1 MCLQEIMVAKIIQCS
16 AVAMTVLSVVSVAM
30 AQVDS
35 CTDYQDDVGKSRQRQ
50 LLLELFEEAMND
62 SYTRWKLQQIYF
74 NPDSNHSPGKVCLT
88 AFVTVETIANP
99 HCPCT
104 YQHGPAFA
112 SDAYQWH
119 FNSYY
124 ELQLADD
131 TSDTSELAK
140 LMTESGSTSVFYT
153 FDPSFFSILKTL
165 SSSITVYLPYD
176 FPEDVASYYYSE
188 DYTGIDISISTL
200 DEMPCL
206 DDVTYTLRSALM
218 WVS

>member
-1 MCLQEIMVAKIIQCS
+1 M
-16 AVAMTVLSVVSVAM
+16 
-30 AQVDS
+30 
-35 CTDYQDDVGKSRQRQ
+35 
-50 LLLELFEEAMND
+50 
-62 SYTRWKLQQIYF
+62 
-74 NPDSNHSPGKVCLT
+74 CLT
-88 AFVTVETIANP
+88 AFVAVESITNP

-104 YQHGPAFA
+104 HQHGPAFA
-112 SDAYQWH
+112 RDEFPIYQWH

-153 FDPSFFSILKTL
+153 FDPSFFSILKIL

-176 FPEDVASYYYSE
+176 SVPEDIASYYYSE
-188 DYTGIDISISTL
+188 DYTGIDIYISTL